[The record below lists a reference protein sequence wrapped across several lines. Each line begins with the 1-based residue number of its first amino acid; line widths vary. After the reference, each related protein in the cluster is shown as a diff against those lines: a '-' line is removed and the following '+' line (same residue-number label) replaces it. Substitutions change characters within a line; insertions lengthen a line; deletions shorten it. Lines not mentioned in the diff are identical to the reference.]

1 MPSRKFYYLL
11 LLALTSQAVL
21 FNLTVEAIN
30 AKTVHSRLND
40 IEERVDSQRA
50 ITSDSVNE
58 TEKDLSSEAYSE
70 SVSEDEQATM
80 DSEMPAEET
89 PVDEAQAKAY
99 RDEQKINDFV
109 KALSG
114 LETIEHYQINYTLTD
129 TQTEEIV
136 AQGDYVGNQ
145 TEGDL
150 MGRITYHFPKAA
162 PKQYDFEFI
171 SYRHFDLAYVK
182 TFEWL
187 DSMAFFNQPYFNRA
201 IQEQVADLHD
211 VFVAIESSELNRVNL
226 QNDPF
231 KTLLMLPD
239 LNRLSRISA
248 DSLYQVNELYLLS
261 LERLEIPEYLFRRST
276 NFGFDFHLGMKVL
289 PATENRTHLDWN
301 VTSEQR
307 FQISEKD
314 NSLNFKVAVDSE
326 LSDLMLPQ
334 LPEETVRVND
344 NFARQMSLDNNVMLD
359 KLTKVNMAYNKAT
372 QTYRMTLVGIVEQI
386 EFNIF
391 SDETAGLETT
401 EYRLDY
407 TVKPI
412 EREIPRLDDIRKM
425 TGAEADYIL
434 EELLS
439 P

>member
-1 MPSRKFYYLL
+1 MPSRKIYYLL

-30 AKTVHSRLND
+30 AETVHSRLND

-145 TEGDL
+145 TDGDL

-248 DSLYQVNELYLLS
+248 DRLYQVNELYLLS